1 MSQSRLA
8 KVIEEVKRLTG
19 EERDALRRTLEQWPP
34 EPAEPMM
41 TEEEFAEEML
51 RKGVFSSI
59 PDRKGRRRPREPLKP
74 IEIEGEPLSEQII
87 RERR

>member
-1 MSQSRLA
+1 MSQTLLA
-8 KVIEEVKRLTG
+8 KIVEDAKRLTD
-19 EERDALRRTLEQWPP
+19 EERDALRRALEQWPP
-34 EPAEPMM
+34 EPSQPMM
-41 TEEEFAEEML
+41 TEDEFAEEML

-59 PDRKGRRRPREPLKP
+59 PDRKGRRRPREPFKP